1 MRLLFSTRWAKWW
14 GEFEGWIGDQCLVS
28 GPNGHLNEDVKE
40 VTDFDLTDV
49 KEED

>member
-1 MRLLFSTRWAKWW
+1 MGLLFSTRWAKWW
-14 GEFEGWIGDQCLVS
+14 GEVEGWIGDQRLVS